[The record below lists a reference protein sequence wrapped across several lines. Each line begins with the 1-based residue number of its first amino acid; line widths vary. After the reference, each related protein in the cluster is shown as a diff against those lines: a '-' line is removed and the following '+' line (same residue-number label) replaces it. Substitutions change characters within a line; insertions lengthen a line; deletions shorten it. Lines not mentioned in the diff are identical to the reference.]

1 MVPAEPYRAP
11 GRMPAV
17 KIRAFLADAVQ
28 TVDGK
33 LYILGAG
40 WNRLAAGG
48 FPARH
53 DRLGVAIHLTV
64 EPGDAGEHNVEMTL
78 QGPNEQPLPLFTD
91 PNGAEQFS
99 IHATFQ
105 AQMPGDGFEEVAVP
119 LALNLDGLSFPG
131 PGTYAVSIRVDGVE
145 SERLAFRVDRA
156 SDGAGAAGGP
166 TGTTGG
172 RSDEAGY
179 L

>member
-1 MVPAEPYRAP
+1 
-11 GRMPAV
+11 MPDV
-17 KIRAFLADAVQ
+17 KVRSLLSDAVQ

-53 DRLGVAIHLTV
+53 DRLGLAVHLTV
-64 EPGDAGEHNVEMTL
+64 EPGDEGEHNVEVTL
-78 QGPNEQPLPLFTD
+78 LGPNEQPLPLFTD

-99 IHATFQ
+99 IHASFQ
-105 AQMPGDGFEEVAVP
+105 TQMPDDGFGEVAVP
-119 LALNLDGLSFPG
+119 LALNLDGLAFPG
-131 PGTYAVSIRVDGVE
+131 PGTYAVSIRVDGTE
-145 SERLAFRVDRA
+145 AERLPFRVDQAGDGEDPA
-156 SDGAGAAGGP
+156 STGRPGTSGTRGG
-166 TGTTGG
+166 
-172 RSDEAGY
+172 EAGY